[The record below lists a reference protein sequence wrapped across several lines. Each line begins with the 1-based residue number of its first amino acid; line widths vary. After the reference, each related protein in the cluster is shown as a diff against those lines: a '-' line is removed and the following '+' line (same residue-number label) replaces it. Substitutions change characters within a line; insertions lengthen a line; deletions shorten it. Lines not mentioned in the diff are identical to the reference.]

1 MFTVYDNKRQIYDFS
16 FLILPLQ
23 QNSCNLI
30 DEKRNMAN
38 NDWKERLGMVYSTN
52 PDFNYEQDNE
62 GEQQTLPAAQQ
73 KLIVAIDK
81 KGRAGKQV
89 TIVTGFI
96 GKEDD
101 LQALGKTIKTK
112 CGVGGSVK
120 EGTILVQGDMR
131 DKIVTIL
138 TNLGYKAKRGN

>member
-1 MFTVYDNKRQIYDFS
+1 VQFTY
-16 FLILPLQ
+16 
-23 QNSCNLI
+23 NLI
-30 DEKRNMAN
+30 DAYRNMAN

-52 PDFNYEQDNE
+52 PNFKYEQENGD
-62 GEQQTLPAAQQ
+62 EQQTLPAAQQ

-96 GKEDD
+96 GKDDD
-101 LQALGKTIKTK
+101 LQTLGKTIKTK

-120 EGTILVQGDMR
+120 EGVILVQGDMR